1 MIDRI
6 LRIVLPVVLFVALI
20 WFWEWAVAHYQVK
33 RFVLPPP
40 SAIWDA
46 LVIEWNALWDGKPQ
60 TLFHS
65 AYGTLKTTLAAFA
78 LAVVSGVLLA
88 ALFASSRLAEAMLSP
103 YTVILQVTPVVAI
116 APLVIIWVK
125 LDNAWLAVLILA
137 WIVAF
142 FPVLA
147 TATAGL
153 KAADPNLRNLFR
165 LHRAG
170 PLQTFRR
177 LLLPSA
183 LPYLLAGFKTAG
195 GLALIGAVVAEFA
208 AASGTSGGLAWRILE
223 AGNRLQTPRMF
234 AALILLAVMGILIY
248 ALLSLLEWLLLH
260 RWHGVRRG

>member
-1 MIDRI
+1 MIWRI
-6 LRIVLPVVLFVALI
+6 ANIVLPVLLFAGLI
-20 WFWEWAVAHYQVK
+20 WFWEWAVGYWQVK
-33 RFVLPPP
+33 KFILPAP
-40 SAIWDA
+40 SAIADA
-46 LVIEWNALWDGKPQ
+46 LSAEWKAWLAGGTQ
-60 TLFHS
+60 TLFDS
-65 AYGTLKTTLAAFA
+65 ALTTLRTTVFAFA
-78 LAVVSGVLLA
+78 LAAVSGVALA
-88 ALFASSRLAEAMLSP
+88 ALFAASRLAEAMLSP
-103 YTVILQVTPVVAI
+103 YAVILQVTPVVAI

-147 TATAGL
+147 NATAGL
-153 KAADPNLRNLFR
+153 KAADPNLKDLFR
-165 LHRAG
+165 LYRAG

-223 AGNRLQTPRMF
+223 AGNRLQTAKMF
-234 AALILLAVMGILIY
+234 AALILLAIMGIAIY
-248 ALLSLLEWLLLH
+248 ALMSFIEWLLLH
-260 RWHGVRRG
+260 RWHGERPR